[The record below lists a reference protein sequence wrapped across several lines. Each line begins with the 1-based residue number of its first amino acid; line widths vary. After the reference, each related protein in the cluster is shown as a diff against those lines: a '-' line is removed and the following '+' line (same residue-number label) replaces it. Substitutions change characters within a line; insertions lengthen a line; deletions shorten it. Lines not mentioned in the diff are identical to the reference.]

1 MSRIAIAVAAG
12 ILAAV
17 PAVVASLGGDAPA
30 SAPRCP
36 RRIVSMSPH
45 ATAALL
51 ALGAGDSLVGVD
63 AFSGSLPEAAGLPR
77 LGSYVDP
84 DVERIVA
91 LGPDLVVTAATDARL
106 PREMARFGVAVAVA
120 PDTRLDDV
128 YRTIETLGRAA
139 CREAAAARLAASLR
153 GEIAAV
159 AARRPGGPAP
169 RAVLVVDR
177 TPDDLRQFFVAGSDN
192 FLSDL
197 LAAAGARNAFDGARS
212 AFPQVS
218 LEPILAADPDLLIE
232 LAPGASAAEVA
243 DRLGTWRRLAPGMRA
258 VRNGSVRVL
267 TDRTLPVPGPG
278 VGATVRA
285 LAAVVDAARRGDAEG
300 DAR

>member
-1 MSRIAIAVAAG
+1 
-12 ILAAV
+12 
-17 PAVVASLGGDAPA
+17 
-30 SAPRCP
+30 
-36 RRIVSMSPH
+36 
-45 ATAALL
+45 
-51 ALGAGDSLVGVD
+51 
-63 AFSGSLPEAAGLPR
+63 
-77 LGSYVDP
+77 
-84 DVERIVA
+84 
-91 LGPDLVVTAATDARL
+91 
-106 PREMARFGVAVAVA
+106 
-120 PDTRLDDV
+120 
-128 YRTIETLGRAA
+128 
-139 CREAAAARLAASLR
+139 
-153 GEIAAV
+153 
-159 AARRPGGPAP
+159 PGGPAP

-212 AFPQVS
+212 AFPHVS

-278 VGATVRA
+278 IGAAVRA
-285 LAAVVDAARRGDAEG
+285 LAAVVDAARRAEG